1 MFKRPILSTLIQR
14 LSDSSQFIQVL
25 SGPRQVGKTTIAQQ
39 VIDELDIPYHY
50 ASADRPG
57 LEGQAWLQQQ
67 WDLARFKANQNDSSV
82 LLILDEIQKITHW
95 SDWIKTFWD
104 EDRRYNKPIK
114 VLLLGSSPLLIQKG
128 LTESL
133 AGRFELLPVTHWSL
147 SEMQQ
152 AFDMSLER
160 YCYFG
165 GYPGAAELINQENRW
180 QDYIMHSLIETT
192 ISRDILAMNRV
203 HKPAL
208 LRQLFQLGCD
218 YSGQILSYQKMLGQ
232 LDDAG
237 NTTTLAHYL
246 QLLEGAGMVKGLNKY
261 YVKKLPQRGSSPKL
275 QVLNNAL
282 ITAQHHYTFD
292 QAQQDRTYWGRLVEN
307 VVGAHLANQV
317 IAKNIELLYWRDN
330 NQEVDFIIK
339 HPQKILVIEVKSGP
353 KQTANFNV
361 NQLKTNNRSI
371 SFLLVGGEG
380 LDLETFL
387 KTSVE
392 ALLDL

>member
-1 MFKRPILSTLIQR
+1 MFKRSILSTLTQR
-14 LSDSSQFIQVL
+14 LTESKPLIQVL
-25 SGPRQVGKTTIAQQ
+25 SGPRQVGKTTLAQQ
-39 VIDELDIPYHY
+39 AIETLDMAYHY
-50 ASADRPG
+50 ASADKPG
-57 LEGQAWLQQQ
+57 LEGQTWLQQQ
-67 WDLARFKANQNDSSV
+67 WDLARFKAKQNNNSV
-82 LLILDEIQKITHW
+82 LLILDEIQKIAHW
-95 SDWIKTFWD
+95 SDWIKAFWD
-104 EDRRYNKPIK
+104 EDRRYNTPIK

-152 AFDMSLER
+152 AFDISVEQ

-165 GYPGAAELINQENRW
+165 GYPGAAELINQEQRW
-180 QDYIMHSLIETT
+180 QDYIVHSLIETT

-218 YSGQILSYQKMLGQ
+218 YPGQILSYQKMLGQ

-261 YVKKLPQRGSSPKL
+261 YVKSLPQRASSPKL

-307 VVGAHLANQV
+307 MAGAHLANQV
-317 IAKNIELLYWRDN
+317 LAKNIELLYWRDN

-339 HPQKILVIEVKSGP
+339 HPQKILAVEVKSGP
-353 KQTANFNV
+353 KQKANFNI
-361 NQLKTNNRSI
+361 NQLKTNHRSI
-371 SFLLVGGEG
+371 SFLLVGDEG

-387 KTSVE
+387 HTYVE
-392 ALLDL
+392 TLLDL